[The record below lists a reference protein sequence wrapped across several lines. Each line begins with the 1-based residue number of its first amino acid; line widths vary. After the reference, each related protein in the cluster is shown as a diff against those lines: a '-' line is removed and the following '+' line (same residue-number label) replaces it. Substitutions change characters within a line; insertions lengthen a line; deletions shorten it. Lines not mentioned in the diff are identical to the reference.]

1 MIVIPREEGEAVL
14 IGDDVVVTVLE
25 IRGDEVR
32 LAIEYPHD
40 EPVEPGDG
48 RSRRRIH
55 REVKISSFAL

>member
-14 IGDDVVVTVLE
+14 IGDDVIVTVLE

-32 LAIEYPHD
+32 LAIEYPNGD
-40 EPVEPGDG
+40 PGERGDG

-55 REVKISSFAL
+55 REVKVSSLAL